1 MSSPLRKDL
10 AEVLSTAWPLML
22 STGLFSLT
30 LFVDRMLLFRYSASS
45 AAAAMGAGTILWT
58 INCMPIGV
66 CGYTNTFVAQ
76 YLSAKRPT
84 RALQVVWQGILIA
97 LCIGPILAI
106 FGYNAELLFS
116 AMGHSENLARQEAEY
131 FVWLIPGTWASII
144 ASALVGLFS
153 GSGRS
158 MVLLYTDMVVT
169 VVNALLDY
177 IMIFGLL
184 GCPELG
190 VRGAAIASSIALV
203 LKLAILAYVAR
214 KDFQLKN
221 KQAGVYVDPETLGS
235 NRAGMAELLKWD
247 FPLMRRLIHF
257 GWPAGVSVVAEAI
270 CFTSIMMIVG
280 RLGEKEADATT
291 LALGVNLIAFIPL
304 VGLGTATGVL
314 VAKYLVREQ
323 IEIAKRMV
331 FSGLL
336 IGIAYSMIFVVLY
349 GGFPDWIMTVYALD
363 TDPDRFESM
372 RPMLRPLLYFIAG
385 YCVFDAFQTVFVG
398 ALKGAGDT
406 RFVLGGHIF
415 AGAMTV
421 IGGVLVNRWT
431 GLGGLDNRVD
441 TKEVLKLD
449 SDRINDLLYWW
460 WVIAIWVVMLA
471 VIFTARY
478 LHGGWQSKRVIEPT
492 VAD

>member
-1 MSSPLRKDL
+1 MSSNLRKDL

-30 LFVDRMLLFRYSASS
+30 LFVDRMLLFRFSASS
-45 AAAAMGAGTILWT
+45 AAAAMGAGTVLWT
-58 INCMPIGV
+58 ISCLPMGV

-84 RALQVVWQGILIA
+84 RALQVVWQGILLA
-97 LCIGPILAI
+97 LCVGPVLALIG
-106 FGYNAELLFS
+106 FYAEPLFS
-116 AMGHSENLARQEAEY
+116 AMGHSKNLAAQEAEF
-131 FVWLIPGTWASII
+131 FVWLIPGTCATIV

-169 VVNALLDY
+169 VVNAVLDC
-177 IMIFGLL
+177 ILIFGLL
-184 GCPELG
+184 GCPVLG
-190 VRGAAIASSIALV
+190 VRGAAIASSAALI
-203 LKLAILAYVAR
+203 LKLVILAFAAR
-214 KDFQLKN
+214 KDFLLKN
-221 KQAGVYVDPETLGS
+221 KVAGVYVDPETLGS
-235 NRAGMAELLKWD
+235 NRAGLRELLQWD

-257 GWPAGVSVVAEAI
+257 GWPAGVSVVAEAV

-280 RLGEKEADATT
+280 RLGEQEADATT

-304 VGLGTATGVL
+304 VGLGTAIGVL

-323 IEIAKRMV
+323 IETAKRMV

-336 IGIAYSMIFVVLY
+336 IGIAYSMIFVILY
-349 GGFPDWIMTVYALD
+349 GGFPDWVITVYAID
-363 TDPDRFESM
+363 TDPERFEAM

-406 RFVLGGHIF
+406 RFVLGGHVF
-415 AGAMTV
+415 AGATTV
-421 IGGVLVNRWT
+421 IGGVLINQWT
-431 GLGGLDNRVD
+431 GLDGLY
-441 TKEVLKLD
+441 
-449 SDRINDLLYWW
+449 YWW
-460 WVIAIWVVMLA
+460 WVIFVWVVMLA
-471 VIFTARY
+471 VIFTLRY
-478 LHGGWQSKRVIEPT
+478 LHGGWQTKRVIEPVLT
-492 VAD
+492 DV

>member
-1 MSSPLRKDL
+1 VIESHDSGSSIKSNSLRKDL
-10 AEVLSTAWPLML
+10 KEVLATAWPLML

-30 LFVDRMLLFRYSASS
+30 LFIDRMMLFRFSASS
-45 AAAAMGAGTILWT
+45 AGAAMGAGTVLWT
-58 INCMPIGV
+58 INCLPMGV

-84 RALQVVWQGILIA
+84 RALQVVWQGILLA
-97 LCIGPILAI
+97 LCVGPLLALIGL
-106 FGYNAELLFS
+106 YSEDLFS

-131 FVWLIPGTWASII
+131 FIWLIPGTWATII

-169 VVNALLDY
+169 VVNAVLDY
-177 IMIFGLL
+177 ILIFGAF
-184 GCPELG
+184 GCPVLG
-190 VRGAAIASSIALV
+190 VRGAAIASSIALI
-203 LKLAILAYVAR
+203 LKLLILAYVAR

-221 KQAGVYVDPETLGS
+221 KVTGVYVDPETLGS
-235 NRAGMAELLKWD
+235 NRAGLAELLKWD
-247 FPLMRRLIHF
+247 FPLMKRLVHF
-257 GWPAGVSVVAEAI
+257 GWPAGVSVVAEAV

-280 RLGEKEADATT
+280 RLGEQEADATT
-291 LALGVNLIAFIPL
+291 LALGVNLLAFIPL

-323 IEIAKRMV
+323 VETAKRMV

-349 GGFPDWIMTVYALD
+349 GGFPDWIMNVYAID
-363 TDPDRFESM
+363 SDPERFEAM

-406 RFVLGGHIF
+406 RFVLGGHVF
-415 AGAMTV
+415 AGATTV
-421 IGGVLVNRWT
+421 IGGVLVNRLT
-431 GLGGLDNRVD
+431 GLDGLY
-441 TKEVLKLD
+441 
-449 SDRINDLLYWW
+449 YWW
-460 WVIAIWVVMLA
+460 SVIAVWVVMLA
-471 VIFTARY
+471 VIFTLRY
-478 LHGGWQSKRVIEPT
+478 LHGGWQTKRVIEPT

>member
-1 MSSPLRKDL
+1 MNSKLRKDL
-10 AEVLSTAWPLML
+10 AEVLATAWPLML

-30 LFVDRMLLFRYSASS
+30 LFVDRLLLFRFSASS

-58 INCMPIGV
+58 INCLPMGV

-84 RALQVVWQGILIA
+84 RALQVVWQGILLA
-97 LCIGPILAI
+97 LCVGPLLALVG
-106 FGYNAELLFS
+106 FYAETLFT
-116 AMGHSENLARQEAEY
+116 AIGHSENLARQEAEY
-131 FVWLIPGTWASII
+131 FVWLIPGTWATII

-158 MVLLYTDMVVT
+158 MILLYTDLVVT
-169 VVNALLDY
+169 VVNGVLDY
-177 IMIFGLL
+177 ILIFGAF
-184 GCPELG
+184 GFPVLG
-190 VRGAAIASSIALV
+190 VRGAALASSIALI
-203 LKLAILAYVAR
+203 LKLVILACVAR
-214 KDFQLKN
+214 KDFQLRN
-221 KQAGVYVDPETLGS
+221 KVAGVYVDPETLGS
-235 NRAGMAELLKWD
+235 NKAGLAELLKWD
-247 FPLMRRLIHF
+247 LPLMKRLIHF
-257 GWPAGVSVVAEAI
+257 GWPAGVSVVAEAV
-270 CFTSIMMIVG
+270 CFASIMMIVG
-280 RLGEKEADATT
+280 RIGEREADATT

-323 IEIAKRMV
+323 VAIAKRMV

-349 GGFPDWIMTVYALD
+349 GGFPDWIITVYALD
-363 TDPDRFESM
+363 TDPERFDAM
-372 RPMLRPLLYFIAG
+372 KPLLRPLLYFIAG

-406 RFVLGGHIF
+406 RFVLGGHLF
-415 AGAMTV
+415 AGATTV

-431 GLGGLDNRVD
+431 GLDGLY
-441 TKEVLKLD
+441 
-449 SDRINDLLYWW
+449 YWW
-460 WVIAIWVVMLA
+460 WVIAVWVVMLA
-471 VIFTARY
+471 VIFTSRY
-478 LHGGWQSKRVIEPT
+478 LHGGWQNKRVIEPL

>member
-1 MSSPLRKDL
+1 MSSQLRKDL
-10 AEVLSTAWPLML
+10 NEVLSTAWPLML

-84 RALQVVWQGILIA
+84 RALQVVWQGILLA
-97 LCIGPILAI
+97 VGIGPILAI

-116 AMGHSENLARQEAEY
+116 AMGHSENLAHQEAEY

-158 MVLLYTDMVVT
+158 MILLYTDMVVS
-169 VVNALLDY
+169 VVNAVLDY
-177 IMIFGLL
+177 VMIFGLL

-190 VRGAAIASSIALV
+190 VKGAAIASSIALI
-203 LKLAILAYVAR
+203 LKLVILAYVAR

-270 CFTSIMMIVG
+270 CFTTIMMIVG
-280 RLGEKEADATT
+280 QIGEDEADATT

-323 IEIAKRMV
+323 IETARRMV

-336 IGIAYSMIFVVLY
+336 IGIAYSMVFVILY
-349 GGFPDWIMTVYALD
+349 GGFPDSIMMVYALD
-363 TDPDRFESM
+363 TDPKRFEAM

-406 RFVLGGHIF
+406 RFVLGGHIV
-415 AGAMTV
+415 AGATTV
-421 IGGVLVNRWT
+421 IGGIWINRWT
-431 GLGGLDNRVD
+431 GLGGLY
-441 TKEVLKLD
+441 
-449 SDRINDLLYWW
+449 YWW
-460 WVIAIWVVMLA
+460 WVIAVWVFMLA

-478 LHGGWQSKRVIEPT
+478 LHGGWQTKRVIEPT

>member
-1 MSSPLRKDL
+1 MSSQLRKDL
-10 AEVLSTAWPLML
+10 KEVLSTAWPLML

-84 RALQVVWQGILIA
+84 RALQVVWQGILLA

-158 MVLLYTDMVVT
+158 MILLYTDMVVS
-169 VVNALLDY
+169 VVNAVLDY
-177 IMIFGLL
+177 VMIFGLL

-190 VRGAAIASSIALV
+190 VRGAAIASSIALI
-203 LKLAILAYVAR
+203 LKLVILAYVAR
-214 KDFQLKN
+214 NDFQLKN

-257 GWPAGVSVVAEAI
+257 GWPAGVSVVADAI
-270 CFTSIMMIVG
+270 CFTTIMMIVG
-280 RLGEKEADATT
+280 QIGEDEADATT

-323 IEIAKRMV
+323 VETARRMV

-349 GGFPDWIMTVYALD
+349 GGFPDSIMTVYALD
-363 TDPDRFESM
+363 TDPQRFEAM

-406 RFVLGGHIF
+406 RFVLGGHVF
-415 AGAMTV
+415 AGATTV

-431 GLGGLDNRVD
+431 GLGGLY
-441 TKEVLKLD
+441 
-449 SDRINDLLYWW
+449 YWW
-460 WVIAIWVVMLA
+460 WVIAVWVFMLA

-478 LHGGWQSKRVIEPT
+478 LHGGWQTKRVIEPT